1 MGITPDGTHAYVAN
15 FSANTVVVI
24 DTATTTVEATVP
36 VESGP
41 VGVAITP
48 DGTHAYVANELS
60 DTVSVIDTAT
70 NTVVATVPVAPGS
83 APFRVAITPSA
94 SCLGTGVD
102 HLRGQVRTAEDPLG
116 IPDVTV
122 TLTGP
127 GGCQDSITTTATGH
141 YVFRTL
147 GSGTYT
153 VTPVKEGCTF
163 TPPSRTVTLAA
174 AAPRAHFRGTCAED
188 GVP

>member
-1 MGITPDGTHAYVAN
+1 
-15 FSANTVVVI
+15 VVVI
-24 DTATTTVEATVP
+24 DTVTHTVEATVP
-36 VESGP
+36 VGSGP

-48 DGTHAYVANELS
+48 DGAHTYVANELS
-60 DTVSVIDTAT
+60 DTVSVVATAT

-94 SCLGTGVD
+94 SCLGTGV
-102 HLRGQVRTAEDPLG
+102 HRLRGQVRTAEAPPGL
-116 IPDVTV
+116 PDVTV
-122 TLTGP
+122 TLTGS
-127 GGCQDSITTTATGH
+127 GGCQDTTTTHATGH

-163 TPPSRTVTLAA
+163 TPPSRMVTLAEA
-174 AAPRAHFRGTCAED
+174 DLRAHFRGTCGENEEGERERKEHRD
-188 GVP
+188 